1 MATALASEI
10 DEIWPPDMGKSS
22 PVEERSLTAHR
33 ISEDNLVSESD
44 ARDISNKTSH
54 GGNISWLEIW
64 NSALIEAHAPIKKN
78 RVLGL
83 PRIPANSVIRTF
95 KDRKQRQSQRNRRSQ
110 PSSSRSWWWPELGW
124 SAVGMVISQK
134 VRSMAKKWFF
144 SNHFDLQ
151 STEIVQGKCGSNFTP
166 MNHNGYND
174 VFSKL

>member
-10 DEIWPPDMGKSS
+10 GEIWPPNMAKSS
-22 PVEERSLTAHR
+22 AVEERSLTAHW

-54 GGNISWLEIW
+54 G
-64 NSALIEAHAPIKKN
+64 KN

-83 PRIPANSVIRTF
+83 PRIPANSVIRAL

-124 SAVGMVISQK
+124 SAVGMVISQRPSK
-134 VRSMAKKWFF
+134 ESV
-144 SNHFDLQ
+144 
-151 STEIVQGKCGSNFTP
+151 VQTLHK
-166 MNHNGYND
+166 
-174 VFSKL
+174 